1 MMKTLTAICYLLTAV
16 SSADTRFFK
25 VYYNGAIVDTC
36 EVVVN
41 APIRLND
48 ALYLKGEDSVVY
60 RITVNAG
67 AISATPVN

>member
-25 VYYNGAIVDTC
+25 VYYNGTIVDEFMLT
-36 EVVVN
+36 VN
-41 APIRLND
+41 APVKLMN